1 MIKRLWGRDVVGWVV
16 YDFAGVLFSI
26 AVISLYFPL
35 WVVDE
40 AGGRDR
46 DYALVSSLSMAI
58 VLVLAPFVGAL
69 SDRLPRRMP
78 MLIGLTLVSAIAT
91 VLLAGGGLKRALALF
106 VVANVFYLLSILVY
120 DTLLPDVSTV
130 ENRGRVS
137 GWGFAA
143 GFGGSLAGILIG
155 MAVLARDESGH
166 PTIFMVIGVLF
177 FLFAIPCFR
186 WVREQR
192 TDTPKRVDR
201 TIVRDTLRE
210 VRASIR
216 DSHQAPGFGRFLL
229 GRFFYADAI
238 NTAVI
243 FMGIYATEE
252 VGMSDLQVQLV
263 LLVGIIIGPLGALW
277 SGSSSDRDG
286 PKRTLNVML
295 LVWTAALIATALVP
309 LLGLPIWLFWI
320 VAPLIGIGLGG
331 TSTAERAWL
340 MRLIPPAQVGR
351 FLGLNAMIGRFSA
364 IASPLLWVLVADLLG
379 LGRPAAVLSLI
390 GMLIIARLVLHRVD
404 DAHRVWSNEGIEG
417 EAIQA

>member
-16 YDFAGVLFSI
+16 YDFATVLFSI
-26 AVISLYFPL
+26 TVMSLYFPL

-46 DYALVSSLSMAI
+46 DFALVSSISMAI

-78 MLIGLTLVSAIAT
+78 MLIGLTLVSAVAT
-91 VLLAGGGLKRALALF
+91 ALLGSGGLKRALVLF
-106 VVANVFYLLSILVY
+106 VIANVFYLLAILVY
-120 DTLLPDVSTV
+120 EALLPEVSTAA
-130 ENRGRVS
+130 NRGRVS

-143 GFGGSLAGILIG
+143 GFGGSLAGILMG
-155 MAVLARDESGH
+155 MAVLAIQDSGH
-166 PTIFMVIGVLF
+166 PTIFLITGVF
-177 FLFAIPCFR
+177 YFIFAVPCFR
-186 WVREQR
+186 WVRE
-192 TDTPKRVDR
+192 KRRGSAARIDGS
-201 TIVRDTLRE
+201 IVRDTLRE
-210 VRASIR
+210 VRASIH
-216 DSHQAPGFGRFLL
+216 DSRQAPGFGRFLI

-277 SGSSSDRDG
+277 SGSRSDRNG

-295 LVWTAALIATALVP
+295 VVWAAALTATALVP
-309 LLGLPIWLFWI
+309 LLDLPIWLFWI

-340 MRLIPPAQVGR
+340 MRLIPPTQVGR

-364 IASPLLWVLVADLLG
+364 IVSPLLWVLVADLLG
-379 LGRPAAVLSLI
+379 LGRPVAVLSLI
-390 GMLIIARLVLHRVD
+390 VMLVIARIVLDRLD
-404 DAHRVWSNEGIEG
+404 DDHRVWPVERIEG
-417 EAIQA
+417 DVAQA